1 MSRASGLQVF
11 YGARLFD
18 GAALREDC
26 ALVVEGGAVQG
37 VVAVADR
44 QRSGA
49 QQHDLGGGVLAPG
62 LIVWQVKGGGG
73 VLFNA
78 TPTAEAIGAIA
89 SAHRR
94 EGTTAILPTVI
105 TDAPEVLAAALAA
118 AREAAARTPGA
129 FGVHVEGPYIDARR
143 KGVHQPE
150 FMRAMREKDAEQ
162 LITAQAGAMVVTV
175 APVAV
180 GTDMIARLAAAGV
193 IVSLGHAEASA
204 EEARAA
210 FAAGASAATHLF
222 NAMSQLS
229 SRAPGLV
236 GAALADPTVVCGLIA
251 DGHHVHD
258 TAMRAAF
265 NAKGA
270 GGIALVSDAMPPAAG
285 GPPVFALQGRRM
297 TRAGGR
303 LVDENGTLAGAAIT
317 MLDAVRYVVRTLGLP
332 LVDALR
338 MATSTPARL
347 LRLDG
352 RIGRL
357 APGLRADLVHLS
369 GDLGLAG
376 VWIGGRRERAAGP

>member
-1 MSRASGLQVF
+1 MSAADALQVF

-18 GAALREDC
+18 GVALREDC
-26 ALVVEGGAVQG
+26 ALVVEDGAVRGIVGLAERPRGGA
-37 VVAVADR
+37 
-44 QRSGA
+44 QR
-49 QQHDLGGGVLAPG
+49 DLGGGVLAPG
-62 LIVWQVKGGGG
+62 FVDWQVNGGAG

-78 TPTAEAIGAIA
+78 TPTPEAIGAIA

-94 EGTTAILPTVI
+94 EGTTAILPTVM
-105 TDAPEVLAAALAA
+105 TDAPEVLAAALQA
-118 AREAAARTPGA
+118 AREAVGSVPGA
-129 FGVHVEGPYIDARR
+129 CGVHVEGPHIDARR
-143 KGVHQPE
+143 KGVHMPE
-150 FMRAMREKDAEQ
+150 FMRVMRREDAER
-162 LITAQAGAMVVTV
+162 LVAAKAGAMVATV

-180 GTDMIARLAAAGV
+180 GVDLIAKLAAAGV

-210 FAAGASAATHLF
+210 FAAGASAVTHLF

-236 GAALADPTVVCGLIA
+236 GAALADPNVVCGLNA

-270 GGIALVSDAMPPAAG
+270 RGIALVSDAMPPAAG
-285 GPPVFALQGRRM
+285 GPPVFTLQGRRM
-297 TRAGGR
+297 TRTGGR
-303 LVDENGTLAGAAIT
+303 LIAEDGALAGAAIT

-332 LVDALR
+332 LADALR

-369 GDLGLAG
+369 DDLGLVG
-376 VWIGGRRERAAGP
+376 VWVGGRREREAER

>member
-1 MSRASGLQVF
+1 MSGAKKLQVF

-18 GAALREDC
+18 GLALREDC
-26 ALVVEGGAVQG
+26 ALVVEDGLVRGIAGLAERPRGGA
-37 VVAVADR
+37 
-44 QRSGA
+44 
-49 QQHDLGGGVLAPG
+49 QHDLGGGVLAPG
-62 LIVWQVKGGGG
+62 FVDWQVNGGGG

-78 TPTAEAIGAIA
+78 TPTPEAIGAIA
-89 SAHRR
+89 AAHRR

-105 TDAPEVLAAALAA
+105 TDAPETLAAALAA
-118 AREAAARTPGA
+118 ARAAVGTAPGA

-143 KGVHQPE
+143 KGVHSAE
-150 FMRAMREKDAEQ
+150 FIRTMREKDAAQ
-162 LITAQAGAMVVTV
+162 LIAAEAGAMVVTV

-180 GTDMIARLAAAGV
+180 GVDLIARLAAAGL

-210 FAAGASAATHLF
+210 FAAGACAATHLF
-222 NAMSQLS
+222 NAMTQLS

-236 GAALADPTVVCGLIA
+236 GAALADPRVVCGLIA
-251 DGHHVHD
+251 DGDHVHEV
-258 TAMRAAF
+258 AMRAAF

-270 GGIALVSDAMPPAAG
+270 AGIALVSDAMPPAAG

-297 TRAGGR
+297 TRTGTR
-303 LVDENGTLAGAAIT
+303 LISEDGALAGSAIT
-317 MLDAVRYVVRTLGLP
+317 LRDAVRNVVETLGLP
-332 LVDALR
+332 LADALR

-347 LRLDG
+347 LRLDQ

-369 GDLGLAG
+369 DDLGLAG
-376 VWIGGRRERAAGP
+376 VWIGGRKEREAER

>member
-1 MSRASGLQVF
+1 MSGASRLQVF

-18 GAALREDC
+18 GFALREDC
-26 ALVVEGGAVQG
+26 ALVVEDGAVREIAAVAERPRGGA
-37 VVAVADR
+37 
-44 QRSGA
+44 
-49 QQHDLGGGVLAPG
+49 QHDLSGGVLAPG
-62 LIVWQVKGGGG
+62 FVDWQVNGGGG

-78 TPTAEAIGAIA
+78 TPTPEAIGAIA
-89 SAHRR
+89 AAHRR

-105 TDAPEVLAAALAA
+105 TDAPEVLAAAL
-118 AREAAARTPGA
+118 EAAHEAVRSAPGA

-162 LITAQAGAMVVTV
+162 LIAADAGAMVVTL
-175 APVAV
+175 APAAAGV
-180 GTDMIARLAAAGV
+180 DLIARLAAAGL

-204 EEARAA
+204 EEAAAA
-210 FAAGASAATHLF
+210 FAAGARAVTHLF

-236 GAALADPTVVCGLIA
+236 GAALADPNVVCGLIA

-258 TAMRAAF
+258 AAMRAAF

-297 TRAGGR
+297 TRAGTR
-303 LVDENGTLAGAAIT
+303 LVAEDGALAGAAIT
-317 MLDAVRYVVRTLGLP
+317 MLDSVRYVVETLGLP
-332 LVDALR
+332 LADALR

-357 APGLRADLVHLS
+357 ARGLRADLVHLS
-369 GDLGLAG
+369 DDLGLAG
-376 VWIGGRRERAAGP
+376 VWVGGRAERETER

>member
-1 MSRASGLQVF
+1 MTSGASARQVF
-11 YGARLFD
+11 YGVRLFD
-18 GAALREDC
+18 GLALREDC
-26 ALVVEGGAVQG
+26 ALLVEDGAVRG
-37 VVAVADR
+37 IVAVAER
-44 QRSGA
+44 PRGGA
-49 QQHDLGGGVLAPG
+49 QCDLGGGVLAPG
-62 LIVWQVKGGGG
+62 FVDWQVNGGGG
-73 VLFNA
+73 ALFNA
-78 TPTAEAIGAIA
+78 TPTPEAIGAIA
-89 SAHRR
+89 GAHRR

-118 AREAAARTPGA
+118 AREAVGSVAGA

-143 KGVHQPE
+143 KGVHRPE
-150 FMRAMREKDAEQ
+150 FMRVMREEDAEQ
-162 LITAQAGAMVVTV
+162 LVAAAAGAMVVTV
-175 APVAV
+175 APAAV
-180 GTDMIARLAAAGV
+180 GLDLIARLAAAGV

-204 EEARAA
+204 EEAGAA
-210 FAAGASAATHLF
+210 FAAGARAATHLF

-258 TAMRAAF
+258 VAMRAAF

-270 GGIALVSDAMPPAAG
+270 AGIALVSDAMPPAAG
-285 GPPVFALQGRRM
+285 GPPAFELQGRRM
-297 TRAGGR
+297 TRTGGR
-303 LVDENGTLAGAAIT
+303 LVAEDGALAGAAIT
-317 MLDAVRYVVRTLGLP
+317 MLDAVRYVVATLGLP
-332 LVDALR
+332 LADALR

-369 GDLGLAG
+369 DDLALAG
-376 VWIGGRRERAAGP
+376 VWVGGLKERVAGR

>member
-1 MSRASGLQVF
+1 MSGASARQVF

-26 ALVVEGGAVQG
+26 ALVVEDGAVRGIVGLAERPRGGA
-37 VVAVADR
+37 
-44 QRSGA
+44 QR
-49 QQHDLGGGVLAPG
+49 DLGGGVLSPG
-62 LIVWQVKGGGG
+62 FVDWQVNGGGG

-78 TPTAEAIGAIA
+78 TPTPEAISAIA

-105 TDAPEVLAAALAA
+105 TDAPEVLAAALEA
-118 AREAAARTPGA
+118 AREAAGSAPGA

-143 KGVHQPE
+143 KGVHRPE
-150 FMRAMREKDAEQ
+150 FMRVMREEDADQ
-162 LITAQAGAMVVTV
+162 LVAAEAGAMVVTL
-175 APVAV
+175 APSAV
-180 GTDMIARLAAAGV
+180 GLDLIARLAAAGV

-204 EEARAA
+204 EEAKAC
-210 FAAGASAATHLF
+210 FAAGARAVTHLF

-236 GAALADPTVVCGLIA
+236 GAALADPHVVCGLIA

-258 TAMRAAF
+258 AAMRAAF

-270 GGIALVSDAMPPAAG
+270 SGMALVSDAMPPAAG
-285 GPPVFALQGRRM
+285 GPPVFTLQGRRM
-297 TRAGGR
+297 TRLGGR

-317 MLDAVRYVVRTLGLP
+317 MLDAVRYVVATLGLP
-332 LVDALR
+332 LADALR

-369 GDLGLAG
+369 DDLGLAG
-376 VWIGGRRERAAGP
+376 VWIGGRRERELER